1 MHPALALAPA
11 LLLLLPADGAS
22 AGEAD
27 LAHHGTVTMAR
38 GHVTVTLTPQNHG
51 PTDVPDATLRLAW
64 SAPLADAQDA
74 LPAACLRSG
83 PRTVDCRTGALPAA
97 ALGTPLT
104 VDVRLAGAPSEVTV
118 RLDTVWSGGTADHNP
133 QNNRHKVLV
142 LDTGDTYY
150 F

>member
-11 LLLLLPADGAS
+11 LVLLLPPGGTAPA
-22 AGEAD
+22 EAD
-27 LAHHGTVTMAR
+27 LAHHGSVRLAGDR
-38 GHVTVTLTPQNHG
+38 VTVALTPENHG
-51 PTDVPDATLRLAW
+51 PTDVPDTTLRLAL
-64 SAPLADAQDA
+64 SAPLTDAQPG
-74 LPAACLRSG
+74 LPDACLRTG

-104 VDVRLAGAPSEVTV
+104 VDVRLAARPTEVTV
-118 RLDTVWSGGTADHNP
+118 RLDTVWTGGPVDHNP
-133 QNNRHKVLV
+133 DNNRHQVLV